1 MEIGSGPRYGKR
13 SSASYNTGGAKA
25 ISDPPKTYNIMGVND
40 KFNGK
45 NPFAPRHHDI
55 AELGIPTVS
64 EYIHE
69 NEQREISEMCN
80 NPNASSHKKKD
91 KLIPKKSKFNSPRG
105 SPTSSRSN
113 NSAANKKYVPI
124 A

>member
-13 SSASYNTGGAKA
+13 SSFSYQTDGKA
-25 ISDPPKTYNIMGVND
+25 ISNPPKTYNIMAANN
-40 KFNGK
+40 KFNVNSK

-69 NEQREISEMCN
+69 NE
-80 NPNASSHKKKD
+80 
-91 KLIPKKSKFNSPRG
+91 
-105 SPTSSRSN
+105 
-113 NSAANKKYVPI
+113 
-124 A
+124 